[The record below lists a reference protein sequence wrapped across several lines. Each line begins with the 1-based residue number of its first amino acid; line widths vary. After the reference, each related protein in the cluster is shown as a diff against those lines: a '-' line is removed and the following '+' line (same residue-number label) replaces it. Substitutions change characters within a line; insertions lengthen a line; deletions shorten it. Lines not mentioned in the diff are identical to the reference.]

1 MNDRVRKLVTDRL
14 RRVVDLHFDPAGG
27 SRYWL
32 ERARELGFDPRQR
45 IRSLEDIALLGRMDE
60 RALASRPVE
69 DFLPASIRQRR
80 PDLVVAETGGTTG
93 ESKFAVFR
101 EDEFREAFVEPFV
114 AAAARCGFPRGES
127 WLFLGPTGP
136 HIIGKAARACARALG
151 SPDPFMVDFD
161 PRWAR
166 ALADG
171 SFAKSRYLHH
181 LEDQAL
187 RVVETQHVGV
197 LFTTPPVLDGLSE
210 KMSPAQRQ
218 RVRGIH
224 FGGLPL
230 SPELRARL
238 VELFPH
244 AVLLS
249 GYGNTLLGMMPELD
263 WDADAG
269 IGYFAHG
276 TRLVVTV
283 VRCEPGEESAGTPLR
298 PAGPGE
304 RGRVLVHRLDETQFL
319 ANMLERDTALE
330 LLPAPGWEE
339 AGFVLPGVRE
349 PLPVV
354 TRSEKPKSGFY

>member
-1 MNDRVRKLVTDRL
+1 MNERVTELLSARL
-14 RRVVDLHFDPAGG
+14 RRVVVLHFDPVEG
-27 SRYWL
+27 SPYWL
-32 ERARELGFDPRQR
+32 ERARALGFDPRER
-45 IRSLEDIALLGRMDE
+45 VRSLEDLAVLGPMDE

-69 DFLPASIRQRR
+69 DFLPAPIRHCR

-101 EDEFREAFVEPFV
+101 QDEFREAFVDPFV
-114 AAAARCGFPRGES
+114 AAASRCGFPRGQN
-127 WLFLGPTGP
+127 WLFVGPTGP

-151 SPDPFMVDFD
+151 SPDPFAVDFD

-166 ALADG
+166 TLADG
-171 SFAKSRYLHH
+171 SFARSRYLRH

-187 RVVETQHVGV
+187 RIMKTQHVGV
-197 LFTTPPVLDGLSE
+197 LFSTPPVLEGLSE
-210 KMSPAQRQ
+210 KMSPAQRE

-230 SPELRARL
+230 SSELRGRL

-249 GYGNTLLGMMPELD
+249 GYGNTLLGMMPELE
-263 WDADAG
+263 WDAQAG
-269 IGYFAHG
+269 TGYFPHG

-283 VRCEPGEESAGTPLR
+283 VCGEPEQLARGTLLR
-298 PAGPGE
+298 TAAPGE

-330 LLPAPGWEE
+330 SPPPRGMEY
-339 AGFVLPGVRE
+339 AGFALPGVRE

-354 TRSEKPKSGFY
+354 TKSERPGSGFY